1 MKGSPNFGMGLA
13 ALVMSVSFWLYVQGQ
28 EARKTTQILS
38 VPLDAIVNDSSSDYP
53 YVAVRPPT
61 EVKVKLEGTPEE
73 LERFNNLYNLR
84 KVELQGVYKQE
95 RRTGQAVLR
104 AQVDLTRLALD
115 QTTVRPL
122 PFRNRDLGNIK
133 AEYLDELPITV
144 EELDTRPV
152 RVAITTVNQPE
163 GMVFTSMNVDPPTI
177 MVRGAKSAVQ
187 SVKSIAADLNL
198 DKYVPGQTY
207 TLGVRPKKEDGATV
221 QEVTLAS
228 AVVRVTPVM
237 AEAPSQRT
245 VAIDVKFSASD
256 RLPLG
261 YRLRGW
267 QVEPLS
273 VTAMGSSAQDLPNV
287 ATEPISVRNLR
298 EGANTIRNV
307 KLIRPKGV
315 EKLSQTTCRVT
326 VVLEKIP
333 PMENPLPAPTNTTG
347 STTGTPPNQ

>member
-1 MKGSPNFGMGLA
+1 MKGSPNFGMAIA

-28 EARKTTQILS
+28 EARKTTEILS
-38 VPLDAIVNDSSSDYP
+38 LPLDTIVNDSTSDYP

-95 RRTGQAVLR
+95 KRTNQTVLR
-104 AQVDLTRLALD
+104 AQVDLTKLSLD
-115 QTTVRPL
+115 QTTVRPA
-122 PFRNRDLGNIK
+122 PFRNKDLGNIK

-144 EELDTRPV
+144 EELDSRPV
-152 RVAITTVNQPE
+152 RVAVSIVNQPE

-177 MVRGAKSAVQ
+177 MVRGAKSLVQ
-187 SVKSIAADLNL
+187 SVKSLAADLNL

-207 TLGVRPKKEDGATV
+207 TLSVRPKKEDGGTV

-245 VAIDVKFSASD
+245 VSVDVRFSATD

-273 VTAMGSSAQDLPNV
+273 VTAMGSGAENLANI
-287 ATEPISVRNLR
+287 ATEPISVKNLK
-298 EGANTIRNV
+298 EGSNSIRNV
-307 KLIRPKGV
+307 KLIRPKGI
-315 EKLSQTTCRVT
+315 EKLSQTTCRVI
-326 VVLEKIP
+326 VVIEKIP
-333 PMENPLPAPTNTTG
+333 PMESPVPAPSNTTG